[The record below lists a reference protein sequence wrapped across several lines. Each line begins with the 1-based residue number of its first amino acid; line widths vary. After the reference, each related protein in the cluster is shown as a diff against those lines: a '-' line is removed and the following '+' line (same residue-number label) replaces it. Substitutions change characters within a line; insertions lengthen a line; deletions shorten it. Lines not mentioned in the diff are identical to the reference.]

1 MNLPSVIRKPLI
13 AAILGAL
20 TVAVPAGALYLA
32 GATRAV
38 ATTATS
44 AAMTGG
50 ATGTSAAASLATPAP
65 AAAGPATML
74 PDFSGMVQKYGPAVV
89 NISVVSKVSTSWY
102 SQGDDNPGDDSDNP
116 NDTNPFGPNSPFAPF
131 FRGLPFQM
139 PQPQPMRGEGSGFII
154 RPDGVIM
161 TNAHVVNC

>member
-20 TVAVPAGALYLA
+20 TIAVPAGALYLA

-38 ATTATS
+38 ATAPS
-44 AAMTGG
+44 AAMAMTGG
-50 ATGTSAAASLATPAP
+50 ATGTSAAASPATPAP
-65 AAAGPATML
+65 AAGPATML
-74 PDFSGMVQKYGPAVV
+74 PDFSSMVQKYGPAVV

-116 NDTNPFGPNSPFAPF
+116 
-131 FRGLPFQM
+131 
-139 PQPQPMRGEGSGFII
+139 
-154 RPDGVIM
+154 
-161 TNAHVVNC
+161 